1 MTKLNELPWIEAA
14 RRFVGLREDTSPTK
28 HNPQLLSMLERMGSF
43 SKESRAWWHDDE
55 TPWCGL
61 FVGYCLGIAG
71 RFVVKEWF
79 RARAWESPLLT
90 QLDRPAYGCLVTFT
104 RSGGGHVGFV
114 VGRDSRGNLMV
125 LGGNQSNAVS
135 IAPFQKS
142 RVTGYFWPSQYIN
155 GQAVKS
161 VPLDARYTLPLLK
174 SDGKVSTNEA

>member
-1 MTKLNELPWIEAA
+1 MTQQTELPWIEAA
-14 RRFVGLREDTSPTK
+14 RRFIGLREDTSATK
-28 HNPQLLSMLERMGSF
+28 HNPQLLSMLDRMGSF
-43 SKESRAWWHDDE
+43 SKESRPWWHDDE

-79 RARAWESPLLT
+79 RARAWESEQMT
-90 QLDRPAYGCLVTFT
+90 KLDKPAYGCLVTFT

-142 RVTGYFWPSQYIN
+142 RVTGYFWPSRWIN
-155 GQAVKS
+155 GKAEKS
-161 VPLDARYTLPLLK
+161 VPLEPRYSLPLLQ
-174 SDGKVSTNEA
+174 SNGKVSTNEA